1 MRFDMPTKVLIC
13 DDSSFARKQMARAL
27 PKEWDTELSFAN
39 DGAEGLRAIRAG
51 GVEMAFLD
59 LNMPELDG
67 YGVLQAMH
75 DEGLPGKVIVVS
87 GDIQPEAH
95 HRVTELGALAFIKK
109 PVDPDE
115 LFDILARL
123 GLWRGTATRS
133 SFGPEEFDVRD
144 GCREIANV
152 AMGRAADLLA
162 RLLGVFVVLPVPRVA
177 MLEGGDLRMAL
188 ENIAQS
194 ESVAGVCQGFI
205 GGGIAGEALLIFH
218 ESSYA
223 DLAKLL
229 KHDGPLDESAEPELL
244 VDTACILIGACL
256 KGLADQL
263 DISFSQGHPLE
274 LGRHTKISN
283 LVQRNAARWTNI
295 LSIEM
300 GFEIENRN
308 ISCDLLLLFTED
320 SIASLEQRLPY
331 AFG

>member
-1 MRFDMPTKVLIC
+1 MPTKVLIC
-13 DDSSFARKQMARAL
+13 DDSSFARKQMARTL
-27 PKEWDTELSFAN
+27 PKDWEVEISFAAN
-39 DGAEGLRAIRAG
+39 GLEGLVAVRAG
-51 GVEMAFLD
+51 DVEVVFLD
-59 LNMPELDG
+59 LTMPEIDG
-67 YGVLQAMH
+67 YGVLQAMQ
-75 DEGLPGKVIVVS
+75 DEQLPGKVIVVS

-95 HRVTELGALAFIKK
+95 HRVTELGALAFLKK
-109 PVDPDE
+109 PIGLDE
-115 LFDILARL
+115 LVDVLARL
-123 GLWRGTATRS
+123 GLWHGAATS
-133 SFGPEEFDVRD
+133 AALEPEDFDIRD
-144 GCREIANV
+144 GCREIANI

-162 RLLGVFVVLPVPRVA
+162 RLLDVFVLLPVPRVA

-188 ENIAQS
+188 ENIAHS

-218 ESSYA
+218 KSSHA
-223 DLAKLL
+223 DLAELL
-229 KHDGPLDESAEPELL
+229 KYEGALDESVEPELL

-256 KGLADQL
+256 KGVADQL
-263 DISFSQGHPLE
+263 GIGFSQGHPLE
-274 LGRHTKISN
+274 LGRHTTISN

-320 SIASLEQRLPY
+320 SIPSLERRLPY

>member
-1 MRFDMPTKVLIC
+1 MSTKVLIC

-27 PKEWDTELSFAN
+27 PKEWDAKLSFAN

-51 GVEMAFLD
+51 NGEVIFLD

-75 DEGLPGKVIVVS
+75 EEGLPGKVIVVS

-95 HRVTELGALAFIKK
+95 NRVTGLGALAFIKK
-109 PVDPDE
+109 PADPQE
-115 LFDILARL
+115 VIGTLARL
-123 GLWRGTATRS
+123 GLWRGAATVS
-133 SFGPEEFDVRD
+133 EVGPGEIDVRD
-144 GCREIANV
+144 GCREITNV

-162 RLLGVFVVLPVPRVA
+162 RLLGVFVVLPVPRVD

-188 ENIAQS
+188 ENIAHS

-223 DLAKLL
+223 DLAELL
-229 KHDGPLDESAEPELL
+229 KHEGELDESVELELL
-244 VDTACILIGACL
+244 LDMASIFIGACL

-263 DISFSQGHPLE
+263 DIGFSQGHPLV
-274 LGRHTKISN
+274 LGRNNKISN
-283 LVQRNAARWTNI
+283 LVRQNAARWTNI
-295 LSIEM
+295 LTIEM

-308 ISCDLLLLFTED
+308 IGCDLLLLFTED
-320 SIASLEQRLPY
+320 SVATLEERLSY

>member
-1 MRFDMPTKVLIC
+1 MPTKVLIC

-27 PKEWDTELSFAN
+27 PREWDKEVSFASN
-39 DGAEGLRAIRAG
+39 GTEGLPAIRAG
-51 GVEMAFLD
+51 RGEVIFLD

-67 YGVLQAMH
+67 YGVLQAMY
-75 DEGLPGKVIVVS
+75 DEGLAGQVIVVS

-95 HRVTELGALAFIKK
+95 QRVTALGARAFLKK

-115 LFDILARL
+115 LTATLARM
-123 GLWRGTATRS
+123 GLWRGAVTRS
-133 SFGPEEFDVRD
+133 DRLPEEIDIYD

-152 AMGRAADLLA
+152 AIGRAADLLA

-188 ENIAQS
+188 ENIAGR

-223 DLAKLL
+223 DLAELL
-229 KHDGPLDESAEPELL
+229 RYEGPLDESAELELL
-244 VDTACILIGACL
+244 ADTACILISAFL

-283 LVQRNAARWTNI
+283 LVQRNTARWTNI

-300 GFEIENRN
+300 GFEIENHN
-308 ISCDLLLLFTED
+308 ISSDLLLLFTED
-320 SIASLEQRLPY
+320 SIASLEQRLPF